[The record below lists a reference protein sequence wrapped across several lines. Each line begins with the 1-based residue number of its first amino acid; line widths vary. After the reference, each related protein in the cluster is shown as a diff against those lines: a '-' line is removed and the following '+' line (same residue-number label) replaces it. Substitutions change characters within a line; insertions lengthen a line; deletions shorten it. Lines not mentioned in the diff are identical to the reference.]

1 MKLFDK
7 IFSRNNKST
16 NITEEQMKELIN
28 LNQDLFN
35 ITQELK
41 TELSDAKK
49 VVDTIYQRQDEG
61 IKYERELNKR
71 TTTTIFR
78 FILQFLLVLIVPIS
92 AYASFTEFYYSMDMN
107 EVSIIRIIYLIAEIG
122 ILIIGVVGLFK
133 VLSNLILGFGD
144 SIKLLFVHGN
154 MDKKTRHKKAEHFV
168 IKKIFL
174 LVEVLVYLHFVLIL
188 VIAVY
193 LLVSKGA
200 DRNGLLI
207 HWECGMV
214 GYIIAIASLDISDM
228 VRKANHTILFNGI
241 TLVVAIGSLLFNDI
255 VRETVLGYLSFLFV

>member
-107 EVSIIRIIYLIAEIG
+107 EVSIIRIIYLIAEDRKS
-122 ILIIGVVGLFK
+122 VV
-133 VLSNLILGFGD
+133 
-144 SIKLLFVHGN
+144 
-154 MDKKTRHKKAEHFV
+154 
-168 IKKIFL
+168 
-174 LVEVLVYLHFVLIL
+174 
-188 VIAVY
+188 
-193 LLVSKGA
+193 
-200 DRNGLLI
+200 
-207 HWECGMV
+207 
-214 GYIIAIASLDISDM
+214 
-228 VRKANHTILFNGI
+228 
-241 TLVVAIGSLLFNDI
+241 
-255 VRETVLGYLSFLFV
+255 